1 LLRASDECDCQKTVV
16 LHVCE
21 PFVGRNCE
29 FDPVDSNV
37 RASHPRRTL
46 RYWSGAPTLIAMS
59 RTKVL
64 ESLIEGGATREGTR
78 QFRKRFA
85 KAQPENFYR
94 PLADNAIVSSL
105 GLGTYL
111 GECDDA
117 EDARYTATV
126 IAALEKGVNILDT
139 AINYRCQRSERAI
152 GEALHTA
159 ISNGD
164 ITREEVVVCTK
175 GGYIP
180 LERTPPA
187 TKEGYRGFL
196 HSEYYGPGIMGP
208 DDVVSGGHCLTP
220 RYLDDQI
227 GRSKKNLG
235 LAFID
240 VYYLHNPEQQLD
252 VRSRSEFLDVMRAAF
267 STLENQ
273 VARGVV
279 GNYGCATWNG
289 FRLAPENRNHLSL
302 EELVLVA
309 REVGGER
316 HHFKVVQLPVNL
328 AMTEAVRTPTQQ
340 VGSERVPLLEA
351 AHRLGVSIV
360 GSATLMHSQ
369 LTRSLPEQLHSAFPG
384 FSSDAR
390 RAIAFAQSLPLTAA
404 LVGMKSVSHLEENL
418 ECPEIS

>member
-1 LLRASDECDCQKTVV
+1 VT
-16 LHVCE
+16 H
-21 PFVGRNCE
+21 
-29 FDPVDSNV
+29 
-37 RASHPRRTL
+37 TL
-46 RYWSGAPTLIAMS
+46 RYLRGPRSLIAMS
-59 RTKVL
+59 RTKAL
-64 ESLIEGGATREGTR
+64 ESLVEGRATPEGTR

-85 KAQPENFYR
+85 KAQPDHFYR
-94 PLADNAIVSSL
+94 PLADDAIVSSL

-111 GECDDA
+111 GECEDA
-117 EDARYTATV
+117 EDARYTTTV

-152 GEALHTA
+152 GEALRTV
-159 ISNGD
+159 ISSGD

-196 HSEYYGPGIMGP
+196 HSEYYGPGVMGP
-208 DDVVSGGHCLTP
+208 DDVVSGGHCLAP

-227 GRSKKNLG
+227 ERSRKNLG
-235 LAFID
+235 LASID
-240 VYYLHNPEQQLD
+240 LYYLHNPEQQLD
-252 VRSRSEFLDVMRAAF
+252 VRSRPEFLDVMRAAF
-267 STLENQ
+267 SALEKQ
-273 VARGVV
+273 VRRGVI

-289 FRLAPENRNHLSL
+289 FRVSPETRNHLGL
-302 EELVLVA
+302 EELLSVA
-309 REVGGER
+309 REVGGEH
-316 HHFKVVQLPVNL
+316 HHFKTIQLPVNL
-328 AMTEAVRTPTQQ
+328 AMTEAVRLPTQT
-340 VGSERVPLLEA
+340 VGSDQVPLLEA
-351 AHRLGVSIV
+351 AHRLGISVI

-369 LTRSLPEQLHSAFPG
+369 LARSLPKQLHTTFPG
-384 FSSDAR
+384 FNSDAR